1 MANSTM
7 QAIAPGTR
15 TSSSGGGAGGGGGGG
30 GGGAAGGQDWSRVLS
45 FLDRL
50 SPMMMGRLYE
60 SPSSCLCIFRLLPET
75 ARHVVL
81 DMLWYD
87 RPVTY
92 SDLALWIRQRRSD
105 GGRDGERRHL
115 DMTLSA
121 LARLHI
127 LAEPFSR
134 PSDPQATA
142 HFDREVQLGAR
153 FRASLKMALT
163 GGGSR
168 GSFGDPS
175 GEEDA
180 QVTLTFLDQYAET
193 QWEMIQHFMVGSSI
207 PGIQRPS
214 DGVLNLLMKRG
225 LMTAAPSSPRTLSIT
240 SPGFQFL
247 LEDINTQLW
256 DLLLQ
261 YLDEA
266 PDVVEV
272 LRFLFML
279 ASLEL
284 GRGYSARH
292 LSTMEKRVLQDLCNY
307 GLVYRPTGASDAYYP
322 TRLAT
327 TLTSSA
333 PPLVSSRHADEERG
347 FVVLETNYKVY
358 AYTSNPLQIAVLNL
372 FVHLKN
378 RFPNLVTGHITR
390 DSIRRGLSNGITAT
404 QIISYLSSRAHPQ
417 MRADAIKEG
426 AASILPTT
434 VVDQIRLWEQEGQR
448 VQTSEGYLYDDFLA
462 SSDYELVAN
471 YARDLGAMLWELPS
485 ARKMFVTVDGHA
497 QLREFI
503 KRRII
508 AAGGGNAGGA

>member
-1 MANSTM
+1 MHAT
-7 QAIAPGTR
+7 APGATA
-15 TSSSGGGAGGGGGGG
+15 SSSGG

-75 ARHVVL
+75 ARHTVL

-92 SDLALWIRQRRSD
+92 KDLALWIRQRRSD

-127 LAEPFSR
+127 LTEQSSRSDTTPRTNAER
-134 PSDPQATA
+134 GV
-142 HFDREVQLGAR
+142 RLGGR

-175 GEEDA
+175 DAEDVK
-180 QVTLTFLDQYAET
+180 VTSSFLDQYAET

-214 DGVLNLLMKRG
+214 DGVLGLLKKRG
-225 LMTAAPSSPRTLSIT
+225 LMTSPPNSPRTLSIT
-240 SPGFQFL
+240 SSGFQFL
-247 LEDINTQLW
+247 LEDINAQLW

-261 YLDEA
+261 YLYDS

-284 GRGYSARH
+284 GRGYSAQN
-292 LSTMEKRVLQDLCNY
+292 LSTMEKRVLQDLCDY
-307 GLVYRPTGASDAYYP
+307 GLVYRLGGGSNAYYP

-347 FVVLETNYKVY
+347 FVVLETNYKIY

-378 RFPNLVTGHITR
+378 RFPNFVTGHITR
-390 DSIRRGLSNGITAT
+390 DSIRRGLSNGITAI

-462 SSDYELVAN
+462 SSDYELVAS

-485 ARKMFVTVDGHA
+485 ARKMFVTLDGHA
-497 QLREFI
+497 QLRYTPHCPTS
-503 KRRII
+503 KRCT
-508 AAGGGNAGGA
+508 